1 MNVKMLDRNKIPPPR
16 KTLPFQLKSPEK
28 LVLSN
33 GLPVFIFDNERLDLI
48 HFALRLQAGTLY
60 ENRKFLANPTYG
72 LLMESVPG
80 LTSGDVEDRLDFYGA
95 FFQSSVGHEYVTL
108 EFIIPK
114 STIQN
119 ILPFIF
125 SFISFPFYKEE
136 NLNLYKQRRIKE
148 WEFNSQKISYRAG
161 QLLYH
166 TFLNPELTTSQ
177 MLDKTHIS
185 SLSIDILQD
194 YHRSTFL
201 VENASLFVSGNVNQE
216 IVGMIQECFC
226 QIPSGKRTELPTNLL
241 IADKKGEEII
251 ETRDESLQSSIMIG
265 RPAMAYEHEDRRSFS
280 VASTILGGYFG
291 SRLMQNLREKN
302 GYTYGVQAATNYF
315 GDTSIFHIH
324 AEINADKTQDAL
336 KECRLEMKKLIE
348 HPVETDE
355 LNTVKSYMEA
365 SLLRKLDGSVDYMRQ
380 YMLWHASGLDE
391 TEFEIMKQ
399 TIMEIDA
406 KQIEKMAVLYLSPED
421 FTTIIVGR
429 I

>member
-1 MNVKMLDRNKIPPPR
+1 MNILDRNKIPPPR
-16 KTLPFQLKSPEK
+16 KTLPFQLQSPEK
-28 LVLSN
+28 RVLSN

-48 HFALRLQAGTLY
+48 HFALRIQAGTLY
-60 ENRKFLANPTYG
+60 ENRKFVANPTYG

-95 FFQSSVGHEYVTL
+95 FFQSSVGHEYITL

-125 SFISFPFYKEE
+125 SFISSPCYKEE
-136 NLNLYKQRRIKE
+136 NLNLYKQRKIKE
-148 WEFNSQKISYRAG
+148 LEFNSQKISYRAG

-166 TFLNPELTTSQ
+166 TFLNPELPTSH
-177 MLDKTHIS
+177 MLTKTHIS
-185 SLSIDILQD
+185 SLSPNILQA
-194 YHRSTFL
+194 YHQSTFHA
-201 VENASLFVSGNVNQE
+201 ENVSLFVSGNVNQE
-216 IVGMIQECFC
+216 IIELIQDHFS
-226 QIPSGKRTELPTNLL
+226 QIPSGKKTELPTNLL
-241 IADKKGEEII
+241 ITDKKGEEII

-265 RPAMAYEHEDRRSFS
+265 RPTMAYEHEDRRSFS

-302 GYTYGVQAATNYF
+302 GYTYGVQAGTNYF
-315 GDTSIFHIH
+315 GDTSIFYIH
-324 AEINADKTQDAL
+324 TEINVDKTQDAL
-336 KECRLEMKKLIE
+336 RECRLEMKKLVE
-348 HPVETDE
+348 HPVEKEE
-355 LNTVKSYMEA
+355 LDTVKSYMEA

-391 TEFEIMKQ
+391 TEFESMKQ
-399 TIMEIDA
+399 TIQEIDA
-406 KQIEKMAVLYLSPED
+406 KQIEKMAVHYLSPED